1 MILQSDKRVF
11 FDNDG
16 NVLENG
22 YIYVG
27 QPGTNP
33 ATVANRK
40 TVTFTDAG
48 GSSFT
53 AQQPLRTIGGK
64 IVYNG
69 LPIIATVDGEHSLL
83 VRDSNENQVEYSSSI
98 TDTGGGGSV
107 DLSDTIRVG
116 LVLDDVKGFDVAVG
130 DVVRSVGS
138 VTATD
143 NLGADWLV
151 ISSTGNPGDDVDLID
166 FYNGL
171 QGSRDKSKV
180 YSKDGVGTHFFSSP
194 VSIVSITNAT
204 SYREVWT
211 EIDLSASVPQ
221 TASAA
226 IVRVYAYAAYPSSGI
241 ASKIGVAAHVRKA
254 NSSEAPTNSNMVGI
268 SFSENPTT
276 ELGVATFLTECTV
289 PLVGGVA
296 AAFNFYLGISD
307 PTAGAGNCIS
317 PDLSIFLVGY
327 VISPD

>member
-11 FDNDG
+11 FDNSG
-16 NVLENG
+16 IPLESG

-33 ATVANRK
+33 VTVANRK

-83 VRDSNENQVEYSSSI
+83 VQDSNGVQVEYSSSI

-151 ISSTGNPGDDVDLID
+151 ISNTGGSGDDVDLID
-166 FYNGL
+166 FDNGL
-171 QGSRDKSKV
+171 QGRRDDSRIYRAAKQVWSGSATEVNVNLLSDTSPGIYIVISNAFLSSKFSFV
-180 YSKDGVGTHFFSSP
+180 SNVDLAGALPIIGTSARAISELGGVITDATMWCSLSVSGSNRIIRVTASS
-194 VSIVSITNAT
+194 I
-204 SYREVWT
+204 
-211 EIDLSASVPQ
+211 EIDTSGPTYSIDSEYATISA
-221 TASAA
+221 
-226 IVRVYAYAAYPSSGI
+226 IY
-241 ASKIGVAAHVRKA
+241 K
-254 NSSEAPTNSNMVGI
+254 
-268 SFSENPTT
+268 F
-276 ELGVATFLTECTV
+276 
-289 PLVGGVA
+289 
-296 AAFNFYLGISD
+296 
-307 PTAGAGNCIS
+307 
-317 PDLSIFLVGY
+317 
-327 VISPD
+327 